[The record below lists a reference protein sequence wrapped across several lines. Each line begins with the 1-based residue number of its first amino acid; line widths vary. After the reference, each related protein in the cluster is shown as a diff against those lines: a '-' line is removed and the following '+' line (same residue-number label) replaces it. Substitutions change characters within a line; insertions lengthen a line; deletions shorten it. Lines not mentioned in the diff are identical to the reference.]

1 MQARRRIAVAG
12 ATGRL
17 GRHLVEVLAGDGHE
31 VVAMS
36 RATGVDIVTGEGL
49 AAALPGVECIIDAAT
64 GPSPDQ
70 QEATDFFTSAA
81 RNLHEAG
88 DRVGVKQMI
97 VVSIIG
103 IDRFTGGYSAAKL
116 AHEQAMLSGPIP
128 VEVVRAAQFH
138 EFVAQL
144 VDWGRQGDVSYVQ
157 QMRTQPVA
165 ARSLAVAV
173 AGLVTSPDASPTP
186 GGAPFREVAGPREE
200 SLVELTRMLVARRGE
215 DLRIEGVSNPSDPD
229 SHLSESGALLPGP
242 GAILTGPTF
251 AAWLDAGSS
260 PA

>member
-1 MQARRRIAVAG
+1 MQAGRKVAVAG

-17 GRHLVEVLAGDGHE
+17 GHHLVEVLTADGHD

-36 RATGVDIVTGEGL
+36 RATGVDIVSGEGL
-49 AAALPGVECIIDAAT
+49 ADALPGVECIIDAAT

-70 QEATDFFTSAA
+70 QEATDFFSRAA

-88 DRVGVKQMI
+88 EQAGVKRMI

-103 IDRFTGGYSAAKL
+103 IDQFTGGYSAAKL
-116 AHEQAMLSGPIP
+116 AHEQAMLAGPIA
-128 VEVVRAAQFH
+128 VDVVRAAQFH

-165 ARSLAVAV
+165 ARSLAVV
-173 AGLVTSPDASPTP
+173 LAGLATNPDASTP
-186 GGAPFREVAGPREE
+186 LGGAGAPFLEVAGPREE
-200 SLVELTRMLVARRGE
+200 SMVELAKRLTARRG
-215 DLRIEGVSNPSDPD
+215 DPLRIEGVSDPSDPD
-229 SHLSESGALLPGP
+229 SHLSASGALLPGP

-251 AAWLDAGSS
+251 DAWLDAAS
-260 PA
+260 

>member
-1 MQARRRIAVAG
+1 MQARRKIAVAG

-17 GRHLVEVLAGDGHE
+17 GHHLVEALAADGHD

-70 QEATDFFTSAA
+70 REATEFFTSAA

-88 DRVGVKQMI
+88 DRAGVKRMI

-103 IDRFTGGYSAAKL
+103 IHRFTAGYSAAKL
-116 AHEQAMLSGPIP
+116 AHEQAMLSGPIA
-128 VEVVRAAQFH
+128 VDVVRAAQFH

-144 VDWGRQGDVSYVQ
+144 VDWGRKGDVSYVQ
-157 QMRTQPVA
+157 EMRTQPVA
-165 ARSLAVAV
+165 ARSLAVAL
-173 AGLVTSPDASPTP
+173 AGLATNPDASPTP
-186 GGAPFREVAGPREE
+186 GGAGAPFLEVAGPREE
-200 SLVELTRMLVARRGE
+200 RLVELARLLTARRGE
-215 DLRIEGVSNPSDPD
+215 PLRIEGVNDPSDHD
-229 SHLSESGALLPGP
+229 SQLSAAGALLPGP
-242 GAILTGPTF
+242 GAVLTGPTF
-251 AAWLDAGSS
+251 ETWLDAAS
-260 PA
+260 

>member
-1 MQARRRIAVAG
+1 MDARRKIAVAG

-17 GRHLVEVLAGDGHE
+17 GHHLVEVLTADGHD

-36 RATGVDIVTGEGL
+36 RATGVDIVTGQGL

-88 DRVGVKQMI
+88 ERAGVKRMI

-116 AHEQAMLSGPIP
+116 AHEQAMLAGPIA
-128 VEVVRAAQFH
+128 VDVVRAAQFH

-165 ARSLAVAV
+165 ARALAVTL
-173 AGLVTSPDASPTP
+173 AGLATNPDASLTP
-186 GGAPFREVAGPREE
+186 GRSDARFLEVAGPREE
-200 SLVELTRMLVARRGE
+200 SLVEMARLLTARRG
-215 DLRIEGVSNPSDPD
+215 DPVRIEGVSNPSDPD
-229 SHLSESGALLPGP
+229 SHQSESGALLPGP
-242 GAILTGPTF
+242 GAVLTGPTF
-251 AAWLDAGSS
+251 AAWLDASS
-260 PA
+260 

>member
-1 MQARRRIAVAG
+1 
-12 ATGRL
+12 
-17 GRHLVEVLAGDGHE
+17 
-31 VVAMS
+31 
-36 RATGVDIVTGEGL
+36 
-49 AAALPGVECIIDAAT
+49 
-64 GPSPDQ
+64 
-70 QEATDFFTSAA
+70 
-81 RNLHEAG
+81 
-88 DRVGVKQMI
+88 MI

-116 AHEQAMLSGPIP
+116 AHEQAMLAGPIP

-165 ARSLAVAV
+165 ARSLAVTV
-173 AGLVTSPDASPTP
+173 AGLVTNPDASPTP
-186 GGAPFREVAGPREE
+186 GGAPFLEVAGPAEE
-200 SLVELTRMLVARRGE
+200 SLVELARMLVARRGD

-251 AAWLDAGSS
+251 AAWLDAGS
-260 PA
+260 